1 MAREDKASLDCGQN
15 LCQLHN
21 TITASNQ
28 QDRSREKET
37 VLSPYLLDNFKKTSR
52 IYNGQDADQYIV
64 LVKAFIEDA
73 SHNAPI

>member
-21 TITASNQ
+21 AITASNQ

-37 VLSPYLLDNFKKTSR
+37 VLSPYLLDNFKKPLVYVMVKML
-52 IYNGQDADQYIV
+52 INIV
-64 LVKAFIEDA
+64 QVKAFIEDA